1 MYAISRKCDIYTMQS
16 LNSVS
21 SDSVQ
26 AASISPASIPPVSI
40 QPSAQSALGQTARS
54 PGNPV
59 RQPNRSYRCRPNS
72 WLSRSDASLLL
83 RSQARWQAQQKNYVA
98 AVQAFDQLV
107 IYEPDNADHYANRGL
122 MHYQLQ
128 QWDRALA
135 DYSYAIELNGELD
148 RAYSNRANLYA
159 SQQSWTAAIA
169 DYDQAI
175 DLNPLNIRARLN
187 QAITFRQMGDYAE
200 ALTCLDIALFFR
212 PESATLRAE
221 RGRIYHLQGDW
232 NCAITDY
239 RAALAL
245 TADILAANSS
255 DLSHFSTVN
264 RQVLNWMS
272 SLY

>member
-1 MYAISRKCDIYTMQS
+1 MYAISCECDIYTMQS

-21 SDSVQ
+21 ANLVQ
-26 AASISPASIPPVSI
+26 AASTSPASIPPASI
-40 QPSAQSALGQTARS
+40 QLASRSALGQTATS
-54 PGNPV
+54 PRKPV

-98 AVQAFDQLV
+98 AVQAFNQLV
-107 IYEPDNADHYANRGL
+107 AYEPDSADHYANRGL

-159 SQQSWTAAIA
+159 SQQNWTAAIA

-175 DLNPLNIRARLN
+175 DLHPLNIRARLN
-187 QAITFRQMGDYAE
+187 QAITFRQMGDYEE

-212 PESATLRAE
+212 PESATLHAE
-221 RGRIYHLQGDW
+221 RGRVYHLQGDW
-232 NCAITDY
+232 NCAIADY

-245 TADILAANSS
+245 TANSPTAGSS
-255 DLSHFSTVN
+255 DLSDFSTVN
-264 RQVLNWMS
+264 RQVLDWMS
-272 SLY
+272 SFH